1 MKLTIKNIGILAG
14 IDESGRDRIAGADMA
29 RLEVVENAYLTAEEG
44 LIASY
49 GRMEELPEGRADEE
63 IDARGG
69 VVLPAF
75 CDSHTHIVY
84 AGSREGEFV
93 DKITGLSY
101 EEIARRGGGILN
113 SADRLHTA
121 TEQELSANPA
131 VGPELAKGIVEF
143 RENVGDIKS
152 MDELLEVKGVTPEVL
167 EKLKQA
173 VTVEAIE
180 GAECSC

>member
-1 MKLTIKNIGILAG
+1 MNIK
-14 IDESGRDRIAGADMA
+14 
-29 RLEVVENAYLTAEEG
+29 T
-44 LIASY
+44 IASAV
-49 GRMEELPEGRADEE
+49 LA
-63 IDARGG
+63 A
-69 VVLPAF
+69 VVLCAAPAF
-75 CDSHTHIVY
+75 AD
-84 AGSREGEFV
+84 G
-93 DKITGLSY
+93 KMN
-101 EEIARRGGGILN
+101 LN
-113 SADRLHTA
+113 TA

-180 GAECSC
+180 GESGTLIVA